1 MTMHRN
7 FVDRA
12 KRGGIDL
19 IFLGD
24 SITQGWHDNDV
35 WKKYYRSRH
44 TVNFGIGGD
53 RTQHVLWRLQHGE
66 VEGIR
71 PKVVVLL
78 IGTNN
83 SGSNSAAEIYAGIKA
98 ILDELRKRLPASKI
112 LVLGIFP
119 RGQKPSS
126 AREKLI
132 EVNKEISRLDDGK
145 AVRYLDIGKSFLESD
160 GTISPAIM
168 PDYLHLSRQG
178 YERWAEAMEPTLKQL
193 LDEPKTSK

>member
-1 MTMHRN
+1 MSMHRN

-12 KRGGIDL
+12 KKGDIEL

-24 SITQGWHDNDV
+24 SITQGWHGNDV
-35 WKKYYRSRH
+35 WKKYYGSRH
-44 TVNFGIGGD
+44 AVNFGIGGD

-66 VEGIR
+66 VDGIR
-71 PKVVVLL
+71 PKLVVLM

-83 SGSNSAAEIYAGIKA
+83 SGANSAAEISAGIKA
-98 ILDELRKRLPASKI
+98 IIDELRKRLPASKV

-119 RGQKPSS
+119 RGQKPSGT
-126 AREKLI
+126 REKLI
-132 EVNKEISRLDDGK
+132 EVNKETSRLDDGK
-145 AVRYLDIGKSFLESD
+145 AVRYLDIGKSFLEPD

-193 LDEPKTSK
+193 LDEAKTSK